1 MEDAEQLIA
10 AIKAAIELPSDRVAV
25 AG

>member
-1 MEDAEQLIA
+1 MEDAEELIA